1 MTSDPLQI
9 ALISIETVPD
19 GMVPLG
25 LVRGSTARSR
35 NIGRDI
41 TAILK
46 NVVGGEVTSY
56 TKLMADAR
64 EEAIYRMQEDAVQ
77 MCATMIVGV
86 RYFKNL
92 TEKPSLSAISLTKLL
107 QKTTVFYETQEAN
120 TKNYIWTIARIVL
133 INDRS
138 WLTSALIS
146 NDPRVRDAFDE
157 NTPDVSVSY
166 VIMNAV
172 LQTCAFLRLLG
183 IAMEE
188 MIQQT
193 LHLKFLK

>member
-1 MTSDPLQI
+1 MTTDPLQI

-64 EEAIYRMQEDAVQ
+64 EEAISRMQEDAVR
-77 MCATMIVGV
+77 MGATMIVGV
-86 RYFKNL
+86 RFA
-92 TEKPSLSAISLTKLL
+92 SSMI
-107 QKTTVFYETQEAN
+107 TQG
-120 TKNYIWTIARIVL
+120 
-133 INDRS
+133 
-138 WLTSALIS
+138 
-146 NDPRVRDAFDE
+146 
-157 NTPDVSVSY
+157 VSEMVAWGT
-166 VIMNAV
+166 AV
-172 LQTCAFLRLLG
+172 G
-183 IAMEE
+183 PIDG
-188 MIQQT
+188 
-193 LHLKFLK
+193 